1 MEPIIGQGQA
11 QSGTQPGSGGASA
24 DVIKDTSEQAF
35 SADVLEG
42 SMQQPV
48 IVDFWAPWCGPCKTL
63 TPILEQAVREQGGKV
78 KLIKL
83 NIDQAQ
89 NLASQL
95 RIQSIPMV
103 YAFFQGRPV
112 DGFQGAQ
119 SESYIKQ
126 WVAQL
131 AEMAGEG
138 AGQQQQQEA
147 IDQALEQ
154 ARGALEAG
162 EIATAQSI
170 YGKVLQYDEK
180 NASALAG
187 LIRCQTANG
196 DTQGA
201 REIYDGL
208 DEEMQRNAEIEAAH
222 AAIELAEQSAQAH
235 GDIADLERKIVNDP
249 DDLQSRYDLALALNA
264 AGKREAACEQLLDI
278 IRRDR
283 NWEDEAA
290 RKQLVKFFEAWGPTD
305 PVTQNARRKLS
316 SILFS

>member
-1 MEPIIGQGQA
+1 MEPIIGQGQQA
-11 QSGTQPGSGGASA
+11 QQAGGAGAPS
-24 DVIKDTSEQAF
+24 DVIKDTSEQNF
-35 SADVLEG
+35 SADVIEG

-63 TPILEQAVREQGGKV
+63 TPILEKVVKEQKGKV

-89 NLASQL
+89 SLAAQL

-103 YAFFQGRPV
+103 YAFYQGRPV

-119 SESYIKQ
+119 QESHIRQ
-126 WVAQL
+126 FVEQL
-131 AEMAGEG
+131 AQMAGDPG
-138 AGQQQQQEA
+138 QQQQEA

-154 ARGALEAG
+154 ARGALDAG
-162 EIATAQSI
+162 ETATAQSI
-170 YGKVLQYDEK
+170 YQKVLEYDQS

-187 LIRCQTANG
+187 LIRCATANG
-196 DTQGA
+196 DTAGA
-201 REIYDGL
+201 RELYESLTEDL
-208 DEEMQRNAEIEAAH
+208 QQNSEVQAAH
-222 AAIELAEQSAQAH
+222 AAIELAEQAAGA
-235 GDIADLERKIVNDP
+235 GDTADLERKVANNP
-249 DDLQSRYDLALALNA
+249 EDLQSRYDLALALNVQ
-264 AGKREAACEQLLDI
+264 GKREAAAEQLLAI
-278 IRRDR
+278 IKRDR

-305 PVTQNARRKLS
+305 PVTQRARRQLS

>member
-1 MEPIIGQGQA
+1 MEPIVGQGKQGQQGA
-11 QSGTQPGSGGASA
+11 PGGAAPADVIKETDERNFSA
-24 DVIKDTSEQAF
+24 DVI
-35 SADVLEG
+35 EG

-63 TPILEQAVREQGGKV
+63 TPILEKAVKAQNGKV
-78 KLIKL
+78 KLVKL

-89 NLASQL
+89 SLAAQL

-103 YAFFQGRPV
+103 YAFYQGRPV

-119 SESYIKQ
+119 QESYINQ
-126 WVAQL
+126 FVEQL
-131 AEMAGEG
+131 AQMAGDPGE
-138 AGQQQQQEA
+138 QQQQA

-154 ARGALEAG
+154 ARGALDAG
-162 EIATAQSI
+162 EISTAQQI
-170 YGKVLQYDEK
+170 YGKVLQYDEA

-187 LIRCQTANG
+187 LIRCYTANN
-196 DTQGA
+196 DPASA

-208 DEEMQRNAEIEAAH
+208 TDDMRNNGEIQAAY
-222 AAIELAEQSAQAH
+222 AAIELAEQSAQAA
-235 GDIADLERKIVNDP
+235 GDVADLEQRIAGNP
-249 DDLQSRYDLALALNA
+249 EDLQARYDLALAYNG
-264 AGKREAACEQLLDI
+264 AGRRDDACEQLLDI

-290 RKQLVKFFEAWGPTD
+290 RKQLVKFFEAWGHKD
-305 PVTQNARRKLS
+305 PVTQAARRKLS

>member
-1 MEPIIGQGQA
+1 MEPIIGQGQQA
-11 QSGTQPGSGGASA
+11 QQAGDAGAPS
-24 DVIKDTSEQAF
+24 DVIKDTSEQNF
-35 SADVLEG
+35 SADVIEG

-63 TPILEQAVREQGGKV
+63 TPILEKVVKEQKGKV

-89 NLASQL
+89 SLAAQL

-103 YAFFQGRPV
+103 YAFYQGRPV

-119 SESYIKQ
+119 QESYIRQ
-126 WVAQL
+126 FVQQL
-131 AEMAGEG
+131 AQMAGDPG
-138 AGQQQQQEA
+138 QQQQEA

-154 ARGALEAG
+154 ARGALDAG
-162 EIATAQSI
+162 ETATAQSI
-170 YGKVLQYDEK
+170 YQKVLEYDQS
-180 NASALAG
+180 NAAALAG
-187 LIRCQTANG
+187 LIRCATANG
-196 DTQGA
+196 DTAGA
-201 REIYDGL
+201 RELYESLTEDL
-208 DEEMQRNAEIEAAH
+208 QQNSEVQAAH
-222 AAIELAEQSAQAH
+222 AAIELAEQAADA
-235 GDIADLERKIVNDP
+235 GDTAELERKITANP

-264 AGKREAACEQLLDI
+264 QGKREAAAEQLLAI
-278 IRRDR
+278 IKRDR

-305 PVTQNARRKLS
+305 PVTQRARRQLS